1 MSEKAL
7 PDDSAT
13 LKQVLS
19 ECCNNSET
27 LLAEVKNFVSFLA
40 EQNHEA
46 SGNTPEGTCL
56 LDVKNM
62 EMLDFIIDSLMQ
74 MGRMDMGGFIKG
86 QDVRR
91 LIKNRA
97 VLQKIPQAEN
107 KLKNQIKLL
116 SANEDASEK
125 SLRARPDMML
135 FDNDGSDEDESE
147 DEEGEKEEQSQSKKS
162 VQIQETKIAPLHEEE
177 RRLEETKTRRLEK
190 LKKRAQKSSLWREL
204 HQQLSDKPEE
214 IRESEFLPGGTSK
227 RSKQKYEEEYFMRL
241 PETKQQRHLEKK
253 KRERGEIGNLLSFGK
268 YNVDE
273 DEDAGSKP
281 KRRRQDRGPGR
292 AKFNNKRKRG
302 GGKNGPR

>member
-1 MSEKAL
+1 MSEK

-19 ECCNNSET
+19 ECCNNSER
-27 LLAEVKNFVSFLA
+27 LLAEVKKFASFLA
-40 EQNHEA
+40 EQNNETSA
-46 SGNTPEGTCL
+46 NSPEGTSL

-62 EMLDFIIDSLMQ
+62 EMLDFIIDSLLQ
-74 MGRMDMGGFIKG
+74 MARTDTGESMKG
-86 QDVRR
+86 QDVRQ

-97 VLQKIPQAEN
+97 VRKKIPQAEN
-107 KLKNQIKLL
+107 KLKNQIKTQTNL
-116 SANEDASEK
+116 SNEDAAEK
-125 SLRARPDMML
+125 SLH
-135 FDNDGSDEDESE
+135 
-147 DEEGEKEEQSQSKKS
+147 SKKS
-162 VQIQETKIAPLHEEE
+162 AQIQQTKIAPLHEEE

-214 IRESEFLPGGTSK
+214 IRESEFLPGGNSK
-227 RSKQKYEEEYFMRL
+227 RSKQKYEEEFFMRL
-241 PETKQQRHLEKK
+241 PESKQQRHLEKK

-273 DEDAGSKP
+273 DEAVEGGKP

-302 GGKNGPR
+302 SGKNGPR